1 MSAVLAETDK
11 AWLAGKP
18 DGAEAWLAK
27 SVVKITA
34 KIRKGGRYL
43 SSPNGCAER
52 VGCRNMTGADLA
64 QLKTRLKAQARYRW
78 RRMEAAIAA
87 HDREAYPWHP
97 GWRAAITKEL
107 RDLSD
112 PILVA
117 LRNHP
122 LRCARPSQ
130 RARLRA
136 RMDRRDRHARQTA
149 TATKANTVQRPNN
162 LLMMRWSRS

>member
-1 MSAVLAETDK
+1 VSKNRARRMNDVDRA
-11 AWLAGKP
+11 
-18 DGAEAWLAK
+18 
-27 SVVKITA
+27 
-34 KIRKGGRYL
+34 R
-43 SSPNGCAER
+43 
-52 VGCRNMTGADLA
+52 
-64 QLKTRLKAQARYRW
+64 LKTRLKAPARYRW
-78 RRMEAAIAA
+78 PQMEAALAA
-87 HDREAYPWHP
+87 HDREAYGWHAA
-97 GWRAAITKEL
+97 WRAAITKEL